1 MIKKDDWLA
10 EHLNEQLFMNQP
22 TKEDITQKIK
32 LLFAGEL
39 TREDICNWASAYIV
53 NDDRILV
60 QNIDAWHY
68 LVAISNIDEMI
79 SAKDYLFSDEDIQ
92 NIMNTYI

>member
-1 MIKKDDWLA
+1 
-10 EHLNEQLFMNQP
+10 MNQP